1 MIAESQA
8 LTRSLRH
15 SVPPENSESRRRR
28 RSGGETRLGGAL
40 GLWRAAVG
48 PEGWWSVAGPTL
60 FVFAGLALLV
70 YNHVHRQVTEVAFWI
85 GIATIATVFV
95 WTIQGNRRRTRT
107 IARYRADA
115 LRDRLTGLPNRAC
128 LESDLA
134 GAMRF
139 AREPLS
145 LAVVQLG
152 SSGARA
158 GRAATPVPAVALRAF
173 AAQLSAAVGR
183 EGGTA
188 YRIGD
193 FSLALV
199 TPASAPVPA
208 LISGAASAAERAG
221 GACEV
226 AHGLVGLPD
235 EAPDAELAL
244 ELALERVATYEAQQ
258 PRSAKRQAH
267 SALLAVLA
275 ARRPELREHLRAVV
289 PQAVAVGRR
298 LGLGR
303 DELDDLVLA
312 AGLQDIGML
321 SIPEAIIAKGSRL
334 APAERDILER
344 HPIAGE
350 RIVAAAPNLGSVAA
364 LVRSSYERYDGSG
377 YPDRLAGER
386 IPMGARVIAV
396 CVAFAAITS
405 PRPYSPAASTA
416 DAVAELRRCAGT

>member
-1 MIAESQA
+1 M
-8 LTRSLRH
+8 
-15 SVPPENSESRRRR
+15 
-28 RSGGETRLGGAL
+28 
-40 GLWRAAVG
+40 RAAVG

-60 FVFAGLALLV
+60 FVLSGLALLV
-70 YNHVHRQVTEVAFWI
+70 YNHVHRQVTEAAFWI
-85 GIATIATVFV
+85 GIALIATVFV

-134 GAMRF
+134 DAVRF
-139 AREPLS
+139 AREPLV
-145 LAVVQLG
+145 LGVVQLG
-152 SSGARA
+152 LPGPRS
-158 GRAATPVPAVALRAF
+158 GRAATPAPAAALRAF
-173 AAQLSAAVGR
+173 AERLSAAVSR

-199 TPASAPVPA
+199 TPASTAVPA
-208 LISGAASAAERAG
+208 LVSGAASAVAG
-221 GACEV
+221 TDGLEV
-226 AHGLVGLPD
+226 AHGLVEVPD

-244 ELALERVATYEAQQ
+244 ELALERVVAYEAQQ

-267 SALLAVLA
+267 SALVAVLA
-275 ARRPELREHLRAVV
+275 ARSPRLRDHLRAVV

-298 LGLGR
+298 LGMDR
-303 DELDDLVLA
+303 DELEDLVLA
-312 AGLQDIGML
+312 AGLQDVGML
-321 SIPEAIIAKGSRL
+321 SIPEAILAKGARL
-334 APAERDILER
+334 APAEREILER

-350 RIVAAAPNLGSVAA
+350 RIVAAAPNLGSVAT

-377 YPDRLAGER
+377 YPDGLAGER
-386 IPMGARVIAV
+386 IPLAARVIAV

-405 PRPYSPAASTA
+405 PRPYSRAASTA
-416 DAVAELRRCAGT
+416 EAVAELRRCAGSQFDPAVVEALAADLGHATDV